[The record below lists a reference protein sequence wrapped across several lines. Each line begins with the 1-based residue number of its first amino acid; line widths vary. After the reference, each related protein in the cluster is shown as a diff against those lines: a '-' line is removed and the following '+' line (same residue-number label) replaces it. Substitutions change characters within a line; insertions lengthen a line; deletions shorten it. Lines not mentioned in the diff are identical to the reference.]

1 MVWGQEDGYHQDYD
15 SESPVKQEIY
25 IFCRDCRKAFRVKV
39 KARPRVKVRCT
50 CGRGGRLA
58 ELDVFSDKEEARE
71 FAVFYT
77 RLVRDVKDVL
87 RANDVPVP
95 DSRRMEGGQGLVAD
109 AAEEHPHALEIAG
122 IQQRLQTC
130 DDLTERHELLSELIT
145 LTFSCRRLVLGAREQ
160 CVEACRADIAISRD
174 LVRESKRRRKAGNAV
189 RLSFSCFKHLSILL
203 EEDGQL
209 QGALE
214 VARQGKGLGLKGYDE
229 RIADLQAQL
238 GGAG

>member
-15 SESPVKQEIY
+15 PDAPTKQEIY
-25 IFCRDCRKAFRVKV
+25 IFCRDCRKAFRVHV

-50 CGRGGRLA
+50 CGRGGRLC

-95 DSRRMEGGQGLVAD
+95 DSRRMEGGQALVAG
-109 AAEEHPHALEIAG
+109 AASEHPHALEIAA
-122 IQQRLQTC
+122 IQQKLAS
-130 DDLTERHELLSELIT
+130 DVELVERHELLSELIT
-145 LTFSCRRLVLGAREQ
+145 LTFSCRRLVVGAREQ
-160 CVEACRADIAISRD
+160 CVEACRADLAISRE
-174 LVRESKRRRKAGNAV
+174 LVRESKRRRKAGSAI

-214 VARQGKGLGLKGYDE
+214 VAQQGKKLGLKGYDE
-229 RIADLQAQL
+229 RIAALQAQL
-238 GGAG
+238 GS